1 MPPAIRRHGPL
12 SLALLGCLLL
22 AVAEFTELYSI
33 HVITVTVKSAT
44 VGSHHG
50 YALLVIAVAAAAMAF
65 GAARGGSRPAAAALI
80 LLAVA
85 ALVIALAIDL
95 PVVDDTGLYGRDF
108 EQARA
113 QAEIGFKL
121 ETAGA
126 VLLLLSAVAILVLR
140 PADEAEPATGRRRR
154 REVAGG
160 GPTQRTST

>member
-22 AVAEFTELYSI
+22 AVAEFTDLYSI
-33 HVITVTVKSAT
+33 HVIAVTVKSAT

-50 YALLVIAVAAAAMAF
+50 YALLIIALAAGAMAF
-65 GAARGGSRPAAAALI
+65 GAVRGGSRAAAIARLALP
-80 LLAVA
+80 VA

-95 PVVDDTGLYGRDF
+95 PFVDDTGLYGRDF

-121 ETAGA
+121 ATAGA
-126 VLLLLSAVAILVLR
+126 IVLLGGAVLMLVSGPTRRPIASPDPSA
-140 PADEAEPATGRRRR
+140 RRRAAG
-154 REVAGG
+154 EGQVAG
-160 GPTQRTST
+160 

>member
-12 SLALLGCLLL
+12 FVALLGCLLL
-22 AVAEFTELYSI
+22 AVAEFTNLYSI

-50 YALLVIAVAAAAMAF
+50 YALLIIAIAAAAMAV
-65 GAARGGSRPAAAALI
+65 GATRGGSRPAAVA
-80 LLAVA
+80 LLALAAA
-85 ALVIALAIDL
+85 ALVIALAVDL

-126 VLLLLSAVAILVLR
+126 IVLLLGAGAILVLR
-140 PADEAEPATGRRRR
+140 APRPRTARQPRHRPATP
-154 REVAGG
+154 AGDG
-160 GPTQRTST
+160 A

>member
-22 AVAEFTELYSI
+22 AVAEFTDLYSI

-50 YALLVIAVAAAAMAF
+50 YALLVIALAAAAMAF
-65 GAARGGSRPAAAALI
+65 GAARGGSRPAAVAL
-80 LLAVA
+80 LALAVA

-113 QAEIGFKL
+113 QAEIGFKI

-126 VLLLLSAVAILVLR
+126 IVLLVAAVLLLVLGGARRPLVS
-140 PADEAEPATGRRRR
+140 AEPPARRRAA
-154 REVAGG
+154 EEGPVAG
-160 GPTQRTST
+160 